1 MTNNHTLKKIA
12 LITGSSSGIG
22 LEITLS
28 LARNGYKTYATM
40 RDINKASLLL
50 DFAIKEGLSIA
61 PLEMDVTNDLE
72 INSIIKN
79 IVDESGRI
87 DVLVNN
93 AGYGLIGYFEDLQME
108 EIRKQFETNFFGVLR
123 VTQKIIPIMRNQKY
137 GTIVNISSGAGRVGF
152 PGISAYVS
160 TKFALEGFTE
170 SLYYELQPL
179 GIKVIIIEPGV
190 TKTNFFRNSIY
201 GQRAK
206 SSESTYSKS
215 LAKISNN
222 IDIMHQ
228 HATNPQEVAGVFLE
242 AIRLKEPNLRYIV
255 GNDIAMILE
264 SKNELSD
271 SEFRRMMMQNINQN

>member
-1 MTNNHTLKKIA
+1 LKKIS

-22 LEITLS
+22 FEITLL

-40 RDINKASLLL
+40 RDINNASLLL
-50 DFAIKEGLSIA
+50 ESAKKEGLSVT
-61 PLEMDVTNDLE
+61 PLEMDVNNDLE

-79 IVDESGRI
+79 VRDESGRI
-87 DVLVNN
+87 DILVNN

-108 EIRKQFETNFFGVLR
+108 EIRKQFETNFFGILR
-123 VTQKIIPIMRNQKY
+123 VTQKIIPIMRNQKS

-170 SLYYELQPL
+170 SLYYELQPF

-206 SSESTYSKS
+206 SSDSNYSKD

-222 IDIMHQ
+222 IEIMHQ
-228 HATNPQEVAGVFLE
+228 HATNPQEVASVILE
-242 AIRLKEPNLRYIV
+242 AIRLKEPNLRYVV

-264 SKNELSD
+264 SKHELSD
-271 SEFRRMMMQNINQN
+271 SEFRKMMMQNINGN